1 MHRSARL
8 FGADVLLLTRPQ
20 VCAVCGETQ
29 TPTWRRAGGQL
40 LCNACGLR
48 RYRQMAKSDK
58 KVAALAR
65 PKADD

>member
-8 FGADVLLLTRPQ
+8 FGADVSLLTVPQ
-20 VCAVCGETQ
+20 VCAACGETQ

-58 KVAALAR
+58 KAAASAR